1 MPARDHNT
9 IGIEMTTAKPDLGKL
24 TRFQK
29 GQIPN
34 PKGRPKD
41 IYNVAALARTL
52 TRKAIETLDTIMAD
66 KEVAAS
72 ARVAAAVAILDRGW
86 GKPMQAHDVRLN
98 VEIRNLSD
106 VELLELIN
114 EYRGA
119 ETFDREAGPGTLLPP
134 PDSTELN

>member
-1 MPARDHNT
+1 
-9 IGIEMTTAKPDLGKL
+9 MTTAKPDLGKL

-29 GQIPN
+29 GQDGN
-34 PKGRPKD
+34 PKGRHKD

-86 GKPMQAHDVRLN
+86 GKPMQAHDIRLN

-119 ETFDREAGPGTLLPP
+119 ETFDRDAGARALPAP
-134 PDSTELN
+134 PDKTEFN